1 MKKKDTY
8 QELEEYVKI
17 LEYNL
22 VCEKIKYLELLQTT
36 NFELRC
42 KIEETISPIEFL
54 SDWNARRRE
63 ITMLIEQK
71 NNMEKLELVVNNKQ
85 KQER

>member
-22 VCEKIKYLELLQTT
+22 VCEKIKYLELVQTT

-42 KIEETISPIEFL
+42 KIEETISPI
-54 SDWNARRRE
+54 
-63 ITMLIEQK
+63 
-71 NNMEKLELVVNNKQ
+71 
-85 KQER
+85 